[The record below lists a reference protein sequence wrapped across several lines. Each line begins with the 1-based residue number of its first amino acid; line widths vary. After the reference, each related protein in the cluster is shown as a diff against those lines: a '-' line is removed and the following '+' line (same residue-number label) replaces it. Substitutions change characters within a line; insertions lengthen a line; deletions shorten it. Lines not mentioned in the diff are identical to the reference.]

1 MKRFFFVLFVI
12 ANCLLATAQTAS
24 SVLSQLTFEEP
35 SKLYRVKGNTANMR
49 KLPNPKAAKVEIK
62 GKAYIVGGDIVNDLG
77 DNPNWVKARID
88 GKVVY
93 ISKSVLTVAEQEP
106 VSFAS
111 NYNIPFWYKSPNF
124 SLEDGDIS
132 FQCWAWRM
140 GKIKGTSGLFLCQC
154 QEWNGKQ
161 TLRLGKQVGNALVF
175 KYKVYIDGF
184 NYDYDF
190 QPYGKWLIDSEV
202 QYDNNK
208 VYRLLVDKNT
218 IKKVRIDDEGN
229 TANYLDMTKITEPMV
244 YALFKEVIDK
254 DETDYFYLTSY
265 SFNKKWPRNFD

>member
-1 MKRFFFVLFVI
+1 MLFVI
-12 ANCLLATAQTAS
+12 ANCVLATAQTAS

-49 KLPNPKAAKVEIK
+49 KLPNQKAAKVEIK

-93 ISKSVLTVAEQEP
+93 ISKSVLTMAEQEP

-140 GKIKGTSGLFLCQC
+140 G
-154 QEWNGKQ
+154 
-161 TLRLGKQVGNALVF
+161 
-175 KYKVYIDGF
+175 KVYIDGF